1 MQRFPQHYG
10 FIKGSARKEES
21 KDAAIQ
27 LTEFAQ
33 PDESRIKHS
42 VLKGLW
48 FPIMNN
54 LTNLIMEK
62 RRDIQEKSS
71 IIFFKVFNEYGT
83 EFSLDFWKEIL
94 SQIVLPLLEDI
105 HLAVEI
111 PNKNTDN
118 EFFKHTI

>member
-1 MQRFPQHYG
+1 
-10 FIKGSARKEES
+10 
-21 KDAAIQ
+21 
-27 LTEFAQ
+27 
-33 PDESRIKHS
+33 
-42 VLKGLW
+42 
-48 FPIMNN
+48 MNN

-62 RRDIQEKSS
+62 RREIQEKSS

-118 EFFKHTI
+118 EFFKHTIQDILEKLNLFMLN